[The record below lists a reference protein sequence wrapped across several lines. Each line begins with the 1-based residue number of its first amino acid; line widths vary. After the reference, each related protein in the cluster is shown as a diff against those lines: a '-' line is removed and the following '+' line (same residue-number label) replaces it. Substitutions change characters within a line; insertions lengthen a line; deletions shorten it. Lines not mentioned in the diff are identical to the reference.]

1 MAIQGFKFDPV
12 IDIGVT
18 IVVKYAIAKQLAGKR
33 IITTDGEELGR
44 VVDLYFNELSGK
56 LESVL
61 VDPNPDSSLAL
72 RVKREGGGMI
82 TIPYTSVL
90 DVKDV
95 MVVDRRN
102 LG

>member
-1 MAIQGFKFDPV
+1 M
-12 IDIGVT
+12 
-18 IVVKYAIAKQLAGKR
+18 VKYAVAKQLAGKR

-44 VVDLYFNELSGK
+44 VVDLYLNEANGK

-61 VDPNPDSSLAL
+61 VEPNPDSSLAL
-72 RVKREGGGMI
+72 RMKKEGAGMV

-95 MVVDRRN
+95 MIVDRRQMTE
-102 LG
+102 